1 MARTVVVG
9 IEGTDSSRDALTWA
23 VAAAASRKDTLEIV
37 YAIGV
42 PYADMNLL
50 YDDAIEQGAQS
61 LLHDERERA
70 LTVKPDLT
78 VTTTLSRETPGKA
91 LTEASERAALVVV
104 GAHPYGVLER
114 VFSGSLAY
122 QVAAGSHCP
131 VLIVPQETGA
141 GGSGVVVG
149 ADGSPDSVAAVALA
163 ATEADRLGQ
172 ELTVVHAWRSPDM
185 FLSGDTGRG
194 YRDERAEE
202 SEGVLLAESV
212 AGLGERYPD
221 LVVHQLLV
229 QSQPAQALLDAA
241 KGARLLVVGSRGLG
255 GVARMLLGSVSH
267 TLVLHPPCP
276 VLVMRS

>member
-9 IEGTDSSRDALTWA
+9 IEGTDSSHDALNWA
-23 VAAAASRKDTLEIV
+23 AAAAASRKDTLEIV

-42 PYADMNLL
+42 PYADMILL
-50 YDDAIEQGAQS
+50 YDDAIEQDAQS
-61 LLHDERERA
+61 LLHDERDRA
-70 LTVKPDLT
+70 LSAEPDLT

-91 LTEASERAALVVV
+91 LTEASERAAMVVV
-104 GAHPYGVLER
+104 GSHPYGVLER

-172 ELTVVHAWRSPDM
+172 ELTVVHAWRSPDL

-194 YRDERAEE
+194 YRDERVEE
-202 SEGVLLAESV
+202 GEGVVLAESV

-267 TLVLHPPCP
+267 TLVLHSPCP
-276 VLVMRS
+276 VLVMRT